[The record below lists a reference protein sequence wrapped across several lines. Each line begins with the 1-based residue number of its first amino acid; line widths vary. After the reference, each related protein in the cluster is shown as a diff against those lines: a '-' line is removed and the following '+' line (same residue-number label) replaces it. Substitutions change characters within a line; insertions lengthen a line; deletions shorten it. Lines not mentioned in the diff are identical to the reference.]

1 MGDSGAWVTTENRLC
16 GMVIAGSGSFP
27 WAYMLPI
34 DQIRDDIVAQ
44 FGANTAVGLP
54 SEEDLAMLSNG
65 SGLPQFPP
73 LVQQVLPTPPV
84 SNPERTSTIPI
95 VISDYDRMM
104 KNSQEA
110 RRAPRL
116 TIEIDDYDEV
126 VRTDT
131 F

>member
-16 GMVIAGSGSFP
+16 GMVIAGGGSFP

-44 FGANTAVGLP
+44 FGANTTVVLP
-54 SEEDLAMLSNG
+54 SEEDLAVLSNG
-65 SGLPQFPP
+65 SGLPQDPP
-73 LVQQVLPTPPV
+73 PVQRVLPTPPV

-95 VISDYDRMM
+95 VISDYDRMV

-116 TIEIDDYDEV
+116 SIRINDYDEV
-126 VRTDT
+126 ERTDS